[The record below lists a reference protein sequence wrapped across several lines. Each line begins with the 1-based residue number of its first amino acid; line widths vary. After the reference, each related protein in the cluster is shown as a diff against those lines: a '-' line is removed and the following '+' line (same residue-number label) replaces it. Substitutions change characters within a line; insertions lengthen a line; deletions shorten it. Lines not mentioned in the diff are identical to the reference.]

1 MSYRLKLTITISLL
15 IALSFGIGGTLM
27 ITTSFNASLEK
38 ETQAALYAFETV
50 QNTLFLLNS
59 LGEQTD
65 YDSLGSALSQ
75 MRKQNTG
82 LWQALTLVSGENLIY
97 RDGDLTETEFALP
110 LPPADQ
116 CSFAPVAD
124 SYGNGLLVKSLI
136 AAGDETMELT
146 ARFDLSTVYETRAAQ
161 QKLYLIIYIIVVLF
175 GILSAALLSFAM
187 TLRLHRLTRT
197 VRQIAGG
204 DLSKRSRLT
213 DQDEFGQLSRDLD
226 SMADRLQENI
236 TKLET
241 QMQRQERFMGAFAH
255 ELKTPM
261 TSIIGF
267 SDLLRQGNLDENTR
281 MMAADYI
288 HSESRRLERLS
299 FKLLDLILLKKDGL
313 ALKRVPLNG
322 FLDEIQR
329 AMAPVMKKR
338 NVRLVCRGDHHRVI
352 LEPDLVK
359 SLLYNLIDNASKAMD
374 GEGIIAVKATAIPGG
389 CEFQV
394 VDNGRGMEPDQ
405 LSRITEAFYRVDKA
419 RSRSQGGAGLGLAL
433 CKQIVELHNG
443 AIRFA
448 SEPGK
453 GTRVTV
459 TLYAKAGGTDDA

>member
-27 ITTSFNASLEK
+27 ITTSFRASLEK
-38 ETQAALYAFETV
+38 ETQAALHAFETV

-65 YDSLGSALSQ
+65 YDSLGSALTQ
-75 MRKQNTG
+75 MREQNTA

-97 RDGDLTETEFALP
+97 QDGELTEENFALP
-110 LPPADQ
+110 APARDQ

-124 SYGNGLLVKSLI
+124 RYGNGLLVKSLI
-136 AAGDETMELT
+136 AAGDETMVLT
-146 ARFDLSTVYETRAAQ
+146 ARFDLSTVYETRTAQ
-161 QKLYLIIYIIVVLF
+161 QKLYLIIYIVVVLF

-204 DLSKRSRLT
+204 DLTKRSRLN

-226 SMADRLQENI
+226 SMADKMQENI

-241 QMQRQERFMGAFAH
+241 EMQRQESFMGAFAH

-281 MMAADYI
+281 MMAAEYI
-288 HSESRRLERLS
+288 HSEGHRLERLS
-299 FKLLDLILLKKDGL
+299 FKLLDLLLSD
-313 ALKRVPLNG
+313 
-322 FLDEIQR
+322 
-329 AMAPVMKKR
+329 
-338 NVRLVCRGDHHRVI
+338 
-352 LEPDLVK
+352 
-359 SLLYNLIDNASKAMD
+359 
-374 GEGIIAVKATAIPGG
+374 
-389 CEFQV
+389 
-394 VDNGRGMEPDQ
+394 
-405 LSRITEAFYRVDKA
+405 
-419 RSRSQGGAGLGLAL
+419 RSGTCAG
-433 CKQIVELHNG
+433 
-443 AIRFA
+443 
-448 SEPGK
+448 SEYEK
-453 GTRVTV
+453 
-459 TLYAKAGGTDDA
+459 